1 MTKLK
6 PFDMKLTFV
15 LIASLLFVSVSAQ
28 TNPGSSPVQPQAL
41 TRADKMPEFPGGFDS
56 LNSFIARHLQY
67 PKAEK
72 AKGIEGITAVKFI
85 VNTDGTITD
94 ITVPRK
100 LTPACDEEAVRVTK
114 LFPRFIPGR
123 HGGKP
128 ARVWY
133 PVAFNFVLPK

>member
-1 MTKLK
+1 
-6 PFDMKLTFV
+6 MKLISA

-28 TNPGSSPVQPQAL
+28 TNSAASPVQPQAL

-56 LNSFIARHLQY
+56 LNSFIARNLQY
-67 PKAEK
+67 PKVEK
-72 AKGIEGITAVKFI
+72 VKGIEGITAVKFI

-100 LTPACDEEAVRVTK
+100 LTPACDEEAVRITK

-128 ARVWY
+128 VKVWY